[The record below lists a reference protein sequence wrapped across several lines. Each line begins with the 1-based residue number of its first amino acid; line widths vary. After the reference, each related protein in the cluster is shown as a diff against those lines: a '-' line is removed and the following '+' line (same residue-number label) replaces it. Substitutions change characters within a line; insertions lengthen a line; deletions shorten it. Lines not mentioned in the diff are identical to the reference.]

1 MENKYFGRILDCRK
15 VENILIVWVAGDPLA
30 SFEVKR
36 RAFGDIYAYGFN
48 GDFSVEEI
56 AEAKRMFEA
65 YEEV

>member
-1 MENKYFGRILDCRK
+1 MKSKYFGRILDCRK